1 MGSWPTVCVL
11 KTYCVVPK
19 VTMLPEGGEPTMFI
33 RFVMSVIGQDLVV
46 SLQTDLEPLPH
57 FLYPAG
63 IIISEQIESSE
74 S

>member
-1 MGSWPTVCVL
+1 MEGNIFFFSSGIIIFLFITVS
-11 KTYCVVPK
+11 
-19 VTMLPEGGEPTMFI
+19 
-33 RFVMSVIGQDLVV
+33 R
-46 SLQTDLEPLPH
+46 QTDLEPLPH

>member
-33 RFVMSVIGQDLVV
+33 RFVMSVIGQDLV
-46 SLQTDLEPLPH
+46 
-57 FLYPAG
+57 
-63 IIISEQIESSE
+63 
-74 S
+74 